1 MKTIAQIIILT
12 TGMGISAFV
21 PSPIFHNTNNNNNIN
36 NGAFLP
42 ISKPTTTSS
51 TKLMAEPLA
60 TEGPWKAYLDEETT
74 GLIYY
79 FNTDTGESTWEPPTP
94 TFPTIKMA
102 KGQKDEMMA
111 IRNKYVQEQ
120 GLAEEE
126 EESGGGAAS
135 GGVVGG
141 GLFGGIG
148 NFFSGTNEAASNTA
162 AADATEE
169 VVQEPVETV
178 SDASTTSQSSSNK
191 GFLNT
196 FNSLFAPSTDTT
208 TTTTTSTTTEP
219 MSTTTTTSSSST
231 SEPIPMEEPEPVVE
245 PEWKPISIEIGSKV
259 LPHPE
264 KVSWGGEDAIFIKGR
279 CFGVFDGVSGAEKI
293 TGKPLYSLTLAKQM
307 TTSVG
312 MKGLTVKEL
321 KTKLQTAANYAND
334 YATGASTAVIG
345 SIGEDG
351 FLRVLNLGDSVLLL
365 IRNGKI
371 VSKTKEIIHFFD
383 CPYQLANESPDRASD
398 GTVIQ
403 MEVLAGD
410 VVVLGSDGVFD
421 NVTDDYVISAVQEAG
436 TTGKPSIIAN
446 KIVAES
452 RKVSLDVN
460 APTPYAKLAKKN
472 RYSEYAKGVGGKV
485 DDISCVVVRCK

>member
-1 MKTIAQIIILT
+1 
-12 TGMGISAFV
+12 
-21 PSPIFHNTNNNNNIN
+21 
-36 NGAFLP
+36 
-42 ISKPTTTSS
+42 
-51 TKLMAEPLA
+51 MAEPLA
-60 TEGPWKAYLDEETT
+60 KEGPWKAYLDEETT

-79 FNTDTGESTWEPPTP
+79 FNTDTGESTWEPPTS

-111 IRNKYVQEQ
+111 IRNKYVEEQ

-126 EESGGGAAS
+126 EESGG
-135 GGVVGG
+135 VGG

-162 AADATEE
+162 AAVDAAATEE
-169 VVQEPVETV
+169 VVQEEPVETV

-208 TTTTTSTTTEP
+208 TTSTTTEP
-219 MSTTTTTSSSST
+219 TSTTTTTSSSSP
-231 SEPIPMEEPEPVVE
+231 EPIPMEEPEPE

-279 CFGVFDGVSGAEKI
+279 CFGVFDGVSGAEK
-293 TGKPLYSLTLAKQM
+293 TSGKPLYSLTLAKQM
-307 TTSVG
+307 STSVG

-334 YATGASTAVIG
+334 NATGASTAVIG

-371 VSKTKEIIHFFD
+371 VSKTKDIVHFFD

>member
-1 MKTIAQIIILT
+1 
-12 TGMGISAFV
+12 
-21 PSPIFHNTNNNNNIN
+21 
-36 NGAFLP
+36 
-42 ISKPTTTSS
+42 
-51 TKLMAEPLA
+51 MAEPLA
-60 TEGPWKAYLDEETT
+60 KEGPWKAYLDEETT

-79 FNTDTGESTWEPPTP
+79 FNTDTGESTWEPPTS

-111 IRNKYVQEQ
+111 IRNKYVEEQ

-126 EESGGGAAS
+126 EESGGV
-135 GGVVGG
+135 GGVGG

-162 AADATEE
+162 AAAAATEE
-169 VVQEPVETV
+169 VVQEEPVETV

-208 TTTTTSTTTEP
+208 TTSTTTEP
-219 MSTTTTTSSSST
+219 TSTTTTTSSSSP
-231 SEPIPMEEPEPVVE
+231 EPIPMEEPEPEPVVE

-279 CFGVFDGVSGAEKI
+279 CFGVFDGVSGAEK
-293 TGKPLYSLTLAKQM
+293 TSGKPLYSLTLAKQM
-307 TTSVG
+307 STSVG

-334 YATGASTAVIG
+334 NATGASTAVIG

-371 VSKTKEIIHFFD
+371 VSKTKDIVHFFD